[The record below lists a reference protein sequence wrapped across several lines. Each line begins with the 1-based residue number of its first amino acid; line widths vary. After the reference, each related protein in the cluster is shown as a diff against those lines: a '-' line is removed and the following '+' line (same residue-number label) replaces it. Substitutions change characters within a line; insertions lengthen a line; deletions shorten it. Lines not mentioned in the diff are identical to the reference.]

1 MKHAR
6 KSRGFTLIELLVVI
20 AVIAILAALLLP
32 ALAKAK
38 RQAVRVQCI
47 NNEKQQLV
55 ALTMYAGE
63 NRDFLPDGS
72 EGYWC
77 WDMDLA
83 LANQVISYGT
93 TPWTWYDPGTA
104 PKFGPVDW
112 FGTVPYGK
120 VPGGDPSL
128 WCFDNAPY
136 PAPNAKPGVGYRV
149 QGYAQTFYGTPLYGD
164 NFATNTNQKLG
175 ASTTPGYTGNPG
187 GVPVGPVSKRPLT
200 ACATLNDTDNR
211 DVLANMRTYNWI
223 NVDGG
228 YKYNGVLKGHI
239 SAHVENGKIPAGGNI
254 GMLDAHVEWR
264 PFQQM
269 INRASGS
276 PWFYY

>member
-6 KSRGFTLIELLVVI
+6 KSLGFTLIELLVVI

-63 NRDFLPDGS
+63 NRDYLPDGS

-83 LANQVISYGT
+83 LANQVLAYGT

-112 FGTVPYGK
+112 FGTKPYGN
-120 VPGGDPSL
+120 VPGGDPCL

-136 PAPNAKPGVGYRV
+136 PDPNAKPGVGYRV
-149 QGYAQTFYGTPLYGD
+149 QGTPRPSMARRCMRITSRQTPTRSWERARRQGSR
-164 NFATNTNQKLG
+164 AIRA
-175 ASTTPGYTGNPG
+175 ASRWDRSPS
-187 GVPVGPVSKRPLT
+187 GP
-200 ACATLNDTDNR
+200 
-211 DVLANMRTYNWI
+211 
-223 NVDGG
+223 
-228 YKYNGVLKGHI
+228 
-239 SAHVENGKIPAGGNI
+239 
-254 GMLDAHVEWR
+254 
-264 PFQQM
+264 
-269 INRASGS
+269 
-276 PWFYY
+276 